1 MKKIIATALLKI
13 DLSSDLTSKLK
24 KVFQRTFMFFAAAA
38 VMILTGCA
46 ATQSYDGRNASG
58 QVFAMGAAPAEAK
71 SMMRSQPQMSEMS
84 DNVGEQTR
92 KLIKSSWLTIG
103 VTDLAQAEIQAKAI
117 VEQQAG
123 YIKNTHGEQGNSF
136 NLSIRVPQEQ
146 YVAALIALRKVGDI
160 ISENESVQDVTTE
173 FIDNQARLN
182 NLHKLRD
189 RIQLLLNRADRIE
202 DLLKIE
208 RELNRTQSEIDRLE
222 GRMKYLKGQVDFAS
236 IELSAE
242 KQKTYGPLG
251 YFFMGIWWGVEKLF
265 VWDQ

>member
-1 MKKIIATALLKI
+1 MNKMIRTGLLQSMLPIKSKRVFTLLGLT
-13 DLSSDLTSKLK
+13 LSLT
-24 KVFQRTFMFFAAAA
+24 
-38 VMILTGCA
+38 LTGCA
-46 ATQSYDGRNASG
+46 GTHSHNDMNGGG
-58 QVFAMGAAPAEAK
+58 QVFAMSSAPNEVK
-71 SMMRSQPQMSEMS
+71 SVMRSQPHRSNMSEGVS
-84 DNVGEQTR
+84 EQER
-92 KLIKSSWLTIG
+92 KLIKSSWLTLS
-103 VTDLAQAEIQAKAI
+103 VKNLTQAEIQAKAI

-123 YIKNTHGEQGNSF
+123 YIQNTHDEQDKSF
-136 NLSIRVPQEQ
+136 NLSIRVPQDH
-146 YVAALIALRKVGDI
+146 YVPTLIELRKVGDI

-173 FIDNQARLN
+173 FIDNKARLN
-182 NLHKLRD
+182 NLHKLRN

-236 IELSAE
+236 IEFSAE